1 MNSIHIVSASLIG
14 LLFSSFLLAL
24 ADRFISRKYVK
35 NIKGFLCDRSSCD
48 HCGQTIPFYYN
59 IPLIGYLITLGH
71 CRACKKRISVRY
83 PLSEAYG
90 LLLALFSLY
99 HFGYSIQALVFFM
112 TLAAGSAI
120 VYADI
125 KTMEIPDSLLCVLI
139 VTGILFSFNGG
150 FTKDSWLGF
159 ASAGG
164 AFALF
169 LVVFPGSFGVGDLKF
184 AALLGF
190 FTGFQFILVMLETAL
205 ITGSIFGA
213 LYAVTSG
220 RGLRIKI
227 PFAPFIAIGY
237 VTAILF
243 GADILILYHNSFAP

>member
-1 MNSIHIVSASLIG
+1 MNSMHVFTASLTG
-14 LLFSSFLLAL
+14 LFFASFLLAL
-24 ADRFISRKYVK
+24 ADRFISKKYAN

-48 HCGQTIPFYYN
+48 YCGKTIPFYYN
-59 IPLIGYLITLGH
+59 IPLAGYIISLGH
-71 CRACKKRISVRY
+71 CRSCKNRISLRY
-83 PLSEAYG
+83 PLSEVYG
-90 LLLALFSLY
+90 LILSLFSLY
-99 HFGYSIQALVFFM
+99 RFGFNIQALVFFS
-112 TLAAGSAI
+112 TVAVCSTV

-139 VTGILFSFNGG
+139 VAGILFSLNGG

-169 LVVFPGSFGVGDLKF
+169 LVVFPGSFGTGDLKF

-190 FTGFQFILVMLETAL
+190 FTGFQFVLVMLETAL

-237 VTAILF
+237 ITAILY
-243 GADILILYHNSFAP
+243 GADILILYHNAFAP